1 MNRTQKNQVHRMLT
15 DEAVPL
21 AARRAMLKQVVAA
34 EDEALL
40 DLVLR
45 SASAGSAEDRYAE
58 QRKELAALLTQ
69 LQEGPLRSATFLRMG
84 DAGGLGRRALVVLP
98 DGTHAY
104 CVVPEAAMAEA
115 MRCGDSVWLEAQ
127 GRAVLFHQREIGRA
141 GEVARIERRLPGGEL
156 EVSLGE
162 VGRFVCSSSALLDEQ
177 LERGE
182 AGPGSSVLACPR
194 RLLAFRALPPEN
206 GAGNLRYL
214 SRRPVPD
221 VVIERD
227 IGAPPA
233 YLAAFGDHL
242 RRELARPELGARY
255 RIRRSLFQLLVGV
268 AGTGKTLSVLG
279 FWNLMYA
286 LMSEHT
292 GVPVEALPQRVVQLD
307 AASVLSKWL
316 GSSDRNLARF
326 FGEIRQLAAQTF
338 EGPDGRVHELPVLV
352 ICEEIDALARERGE
366 DGIHDRIMAGLLAG
380 LDPEQSVFRE
390 HLVFVVCTTNVPHLV
405 DAAALRRMGG
415 SVEHF
420 RRLGRRSFR
429 AVLSRQLARRPLA
442 NGANGAGGDDA
453 SARARAVADVA
464 TWLYAPGNDAGQVAL
479 TYVGEARSDVRH
491 RRDFLTPALVDR
503 AVQQACREA
512 CHAEWTGAGPGGL
525 TTVALMKALDRQVRD
540 VVEQLDPRNCHHH
553 LSLPEGTRVASVRR
567 LESPAVLPLE
577 LERAS

>member
-1 MNRTQKNQVHRMLT
+1 MNPSQKKQIRRVLT
-15 DEAVPL
+15 DQEAPL
-21 AARRAMLKQVVAA
+21 EARRELLKQVVAS
-34 EDEALL
+34 EDPVLL
-40 DLVLR
+40 DLVLNDVA
-45 SASAGSAEDRYAE
+45 ASTGEDRYAA
-58 QRKELAALLTQ
+58 QRKELAELLKQ
-69 LQEGPLRSATFLRMG
+69 LQEGPLRSATFLRIG
-84 DAGGLGRRALVVLP
+84 DAGPLGRRALVMLP
-98 DGTHAY
+98 DGTPAS

-115 MRCGDSVWLEAQ
+115 MRCGDTVWLEAQ
-127 GRAVLFHQREIGRA
+127 GRAVLFHERETGRA
-141 GEVARIERRLPGGEL
+141 GEVARIERRLPDGDL

-162 VGRFVCSSSALLDEQ
+162 IGRFVCRTSAELDEQ

-194 RLLAFRALPPEN
+194 RMIAFRALPPEN
-206 GAGNLRYL
+206 GVGNLRYL

-233 YLAAFGDHL
+233 YLSLFADHL

-255 RIRRSLFQLLVGV
+255 RIRRSLFQLLIGV
-268 AGTGKTLSVLG
+268 AGTGKTLSVQG
-279 FWNLMYA
+279 FWNLMYTVV
-286 LMSEHT
+286 SEHV
-292 GVPVEALPQRVVQLD
+292 GVPVDALPQRVVHLD

-326 FGEIRQLAAQTF
+326 FEEIRQLAAQPF

-366 DGIHDRIMAGLLAG
+366 DGIHDRIMTGLLAG

-390 HLVFVVCTTNVPHLV
+390 SLVFVVCTTNVPHLV

-415 SVEHF
+415 GIEYF
-420 RRLGRRSFR
+420 RRLERRSFR
-429 AVLSRQLARRPLA
+429 AVLAKQLAGRPFA
-442 NGANGAGGDDA
+442 EGNDA
-453 SARARAVADVA
+453 SVRTRAVADLA
-464 TWLYAPGNDAGQVAL
+464 TWLYAPGNDAGQVEL
-479 TYVGEARSDVRH
+479 TYVGEARAIVRY

-512 CHAEWTGAGPGGL
+512 CQAEWTGAGPGGL
-525 TTVALMKALDRQVRD
+525 TTAALVKALDRQVRN
-540 VVEQLDPRNCHHH
+540 VVEQLQPRSCHHH
-553 LSLPEGTRVASVRR
+553 LTLPDGARVASVRR
-567 LESPAVLPLE
+567 IDPPAVLPLE